1 MTSSAHRR
9 GRYLSILIRNSHTM
23 IDLTYLTERKVTF
36 AKLVAGLTPDDLRAL
51 TNQMIDRQLALIA
64 DCNDAAVVFVP
75 DDPAADDPYA
85 ADPEVVKL
93 AWTLGHV
100 IVHVTATSEE
110 TAFLAAELA
119 RGVVRE
125 GRSRYET
132 PWETVTTIAQCRARL
147 EESRRLRLA
156 TLDVWP
162 NPPHL
167 DVTIPY
173 HRLPE
178 PVNAVGRFVMGLL
191 HDVDHLGQIE
201 AIVRQALAVR
211 LGV

>member
-1 MTSSAHRR
+1 
-9 GRYLSILIRNSHTM
+9 M
-23 IDLTYLTERKVTF
+23 INLAYLTERKVTF
-36 AKLVAGLTPDDLRAL
+36 AKLVAELTPADLCVL

-64 DCNDAAVVFVP
+64 GCDDAAVTFVP
-75 DDPAADDPYA
+75 DDPKADDPYA
-85 ADPEVVKL
+85 AEPAEVKL

-110 TAFLAAELA
+110 TAFIAAEMA

-173 HRLPE
+173 RRLPE
-178 PVNAVGRFVMGLL
+178 PVNPIGRFVMGLL

-201 AIVRQALAVR
+201 DIVRQAQAAR

>member
-1 MTSSAHRR
+1 
-9 GRYLSILIRNSHTM
+9 M

-36 AKLVAGLTPDDLRAL
+36 AKLVAGLTPGDLRDL

-64 DCNDAAVVFVP
+64 GCSDAAVVFIP
-75 DDPAADDPYA
+75 DDPAADDPFA
-85 ADPEVVKL
+85 ATPEETKL
-93 AWTLGHV
+93 SWTLGHV

-110 TAFLAAELA
+110 TAFIAAEMA

-132 PWETVTTIAQCRARL
+132 PWETVTTIAQCRERL
-147 EESRRLRLA
+147 AESRRLRLA

-173 HRLPE
+173 RRLPE
-178 PVNAVGRFVMGLL
+178 PVNAVGRFVMGLV

-201 AIVRQALAVR
+201 SIVGQAEALGLAEAR
-211 LGV
+211 

>member
-1 MTSSAHRR
+1 
-9 GRYLSILIRNSHTM
+9 M
-23 IDLTYLTERKVTF
+23 IDLAYLTERKVTF
-36 AKLVAGLTPDDLRAL
+36 AKLVAELTSADLCAL

-64 DCNDAAVVFVP
+64 GCDDAAVIFVP
-75 DDPAADDPYA
+75 DDPQADDPYA
-85 ADPEVVKL
+85 AEPTEAKL

-110 TAFLAAELA
+110 TAFIAAEMA

-173 HRLPE
+173 RRLPE
-178 PVNAVGRFVMGLL
+178 PVNPIGRFVMGLL
-191 HDVDHLGQIE
+191 HDADHLGQIE
-201 AIVRQALAVR
+201 DIVRQTQTAR
-211 LGV
+211 LEV

>member
-1 MTSSAHRR
+1 
-9 GRYLSILIRNSHTM
+9 M
-23 IDLTYLTERKVTF
+23 INLAYLTERKVTF
-36 AKLVAGLTPDDLRAL
+36 AKLVAGLTPADLRDL

-64 DCNDAAVVFVP
+64 GCDDAAVVFVP
-75 DDPAADDPYA
+75 DDPEADDPYA
-85 ADPEVVKL
+85 DEPTEVKL

-110 TAFLAAELA
+110 TAFIAAEMA

-132 PWETVTTIAQCRARL
+132 PWETVTTIAQCRERL

-173 HRLPE
+173 RRLPE
-178 PVNAVGRFVMGLL
+178 PVNAIGRFVMGLI

-201 AIVRQALAVR
+201 AIVQQAMAVR
-211 LGV
+211 PAV

>member
-1 MTSSAHRR
+1 
-9 GRYLSILIRNSHTM
+9 M

-64 DCNDAAVVFVP
+64 GCDDAAVVFVP

-85 ADPEVVKL
+85 ADPEDVKL

-132 PWETVTTIAQCRARL
+132 PWPSVTTIAQCRERL
-147 EESRRLRLA
+147 EESRRMRLA

-162 NPPHL
+162 TAPHL
-167 DVTIPY
+167 DATIPY
-173 HRLPE
+173 RRLPE
-178 PVNAVGRFVMGLL
+178 PVNAIGRFVMGLL
-191 HDVDHLGQIE
+191 HDADHLDQIE
-201 AIVRQALAVR
+201 ATVRQAR
-211 LGV
+211 GDGGD

>member
-1 MTSSAHRR
+1 
-9 GRYLSILIRNSHTM
+9 M
-23 IDLTYLTERKVTF
+23 INLAYLTERKVTF
-36 AKLVAGLTPDDLRAL
+36 AKLVAELTPADLRDL

-64 DCNDAAVVFVP
+64 GCDDAAVIFVP
-75 DDPAADDPYA
+75 DDPQADDPYA
-85 ADPEVVKL
+85 AEPTEAKL

-110 TAFLAAELA
+110 TAFIAAEMA

-173 HRLPE
+173 RRLPE
-178 PVNAVGRFVMGLL
+178 PVNPIGRFVMGLL
-191 HDVDHLGQIE
+191 HDADHLGQIE
-201 AIVRQALAVR
+201 DIVRQTQTASLEV
-211 LGV
+211 

>member
-1 MTSSAHRR
+1 
-9 GRYLSILIRNSHTM
+9 M
-23 IDLTYLTERKVTF
+23 INLAYLTERKVTF
-36 AKLVAGLTPDDLRAL
+36 AKLVAELTSADLCAL

-64 DCNDAAVVFVP
+64 GCDDAAVIFVP
-75 DDPAADDPYA
+75 DDPQADDPYA
-85 ADPEVVKL
+85 AEPTEAKL

-110 TAFLAAELA
+110 TAFIAAEMA

-173 HRLPE
+173 RRLPE
-178 PVNAVGRFVMGLL
+178 PVNPIGRFVMGLL
-191 HDVDHLGQIE
+191 HDADHLGQIE
-201 AIVRQALAVR
+201 DIVRQAQTDR
-211 LGV
+211 LEV

>member
-1 MTSSAHRR
+1 
-9 GRYLSILIRNSHTM
+9 M
-23 IDLTYLTERKVTF
+23 INLAYLTERKVTF
-36 AKLVAGLTPDDLRAL
+36 AKLVAELTPADLCVL

-64 DCNDAAVVFVP
+64 GCDDAAVIFVP
-75 DDPAADDPYA
+75 DDPQADDPYA
-85 ADPEVVKL
+85 AEPTEAKL

-110 TAFLAAELA
+110 TAFIAAEMA

-173 HRLPE
+173 RRLPE
-178 PVNAVGRFVMGLL
+178 PVNPIGRFVMGLL
-191 HDVDHLGQIE
+191 HDADHLGQIE
-201 AIVRQALAVR
+201 DIVRQAQTAR
-211 LGV
+211 LEV

>member
-1 MTSSAHRR
+1 
-9 GRYLSILIRNSHTM
+9 M
-23 IDLTYLTERKVTF
+23 INLAYLTERKVTF
-36 AKLVAGLTPDDLRAL
+36 AKLVAELTSADLCAL

-64 DCNDAAVVFVP
+64 GCDDAAVIFVP
-75 DDPAADDPYA
+75 DDPQADDPYA
-85 ADPEVVKL
+85 AEPTEAKL

-110 TAFLAAELA
+110 TAFIAAEMA

-173 HRLPE
+173 RRLPE
-178 PVNAVGRFVMGLL
+178 PVNPIGRFVMGLL
-191 HDVDHLGQIE
+191 HDADHLGQIE
-201 AIVRQALAVR
+201 DIVRQAQTAR
-211 LGV
+211 LEV

>member
-1 MTSSAHRR
+1 
-9 GRYLSILIRNSHTM
+9 M
-23 IDLTYLTERKVTF
+23 INLAYLTERKVTF
-36 AKLVAGLTPDDLRAL
+36 AKLVAELTSADLCAL

-64 DCNDAAVVFVP
+64 GCDDAAVIFVP
-75 DDPAADDPYA
+75 DDPQADDPYA
-85 ADPEVVKL
+85 AEPTEAKL

-110 TAFLAAELA
+110 TAFIAAEMA

-173 HRLPE
+173 RRLPE
-178 PVNAVGRFVMGLL
+178 PVNPIGRFVMGLL
-191 HDVDHLGQIE
+191 HDADHLGQIE
-201 AIVRQALAVR
+201 DIVRQAQAAR
-211 LGV
+211 LEV

>member
-1 MTSSAHRR
+1 
-9 GRYLSILIRNSHTM
+9 M
-23 IDLTYLTERKVTF
+23 INLAYLTERKVTF
-36 AKLVAGLTPDDLRAL
+36 AKLVAELTPADLRDL

-64 DCNDAAVVFVP
+64 GCDDAAVIFVP
-75 DDPAADDPYA
+75 DDPQADDPYA
-85 ADPEVVKL
+85 AEPTEAKL

-110 TAFLAAELA
+110 TAFIAAEMA

-173 HRLPE
+173 RRLPE
-178 PVNAVGRFVMGLL
+178 PVNPIGRFVMGML
-191 HDVDHLGQIE
+191 HDADHLGQIE
-201 AIVRQALAVR
+201 DIVRQAQAAR
-211 LGV
+211 LEV

>member
-1 MTSSAHRR
+1 
-9 GRYLSILIRNSHTM
+9 M
-23 IDLTYLTERKVTF
+23 IDLAYLTERKVTF
-36 AKLVAGLTPDDLRAL
+36 AKLVAELTSADLCAL

-64 DCNDAAVVFVP
+64 GCDDAAVIFVP
-75 DDPAADDPYA
+75 DDPQADDPYA
-85 ADPEVVKL
+85 AEPTEAKL

-110 TAFLAAELA
+110 TAFIAAEMA

-173 HRLPE
+173 RRLPE
-178 PVNAVGRFVMGLL
+178 PVNPIGRFVMGLL
-191 HDVDHLGQIE
+191 HDADHLGQIE
-201 AIVRQALAVR
+201 DIVRQTQTASLEV
-211 LGV
+211 

>member
-1 MTSSAHRR
+1 
-9 GRYLSILIRNSHTM
+9 M

-36 AKLVAGLTPDDLRAL
+36 AKLVAGLTLADLRDL

-64 DCNDAAVVFVP
+64 GCDDAAVVFVP
-75 DDPAADDPYA
+75 ADPSADDPYA
-85 ADPEVVKL
+85 ATTEEANI
-93 AWTLGHV
+93 AWALGHV

-110 TAFLAAELA
+110 TAFIAAELA
-119 RGVVRE
+119 RGVIRE

-132 PWETVTTIAQCRARL
+132 HWQSVTTITQCRQRL
-147 EESRRLRLA
+147 EESRRMRLA

-162 NPPHL
+162 DAPHL

-173 HRLPE
+173 SRLPE
-178 PVNAVGRFVMGLL
+178 PVNAIGRFVMGLL

-201 AIVRQALAVR
+201 EIVRQAT
-211 LGV
+211 GQ

>member
-1 MTSSAHRR
+1 
-9 GRYLSILIRNSHTM
+9 M
-23 IDLTYLTERKVTF
+23 INLAYLTERKVTF
-36 AKLVAGLTPDDLRAL
+36 AKLVAELTSADLCAL
-51 TNQMIDRQLALIA
+51 TKQMIDRQLALIA
-64 DCNDAAVVFVP
+64 GCDDAAVIFVP
-75 DDPAADDPYA
+75 DDPQADDPYA
-85 ADPEVVKL
+85 AEPTEAKL

-110 TAFLAAELA
+110 TAFIAAEMA

-173 HRLPE
+173 RRLPE
-178 PVNAVGRFVMGLL
+178 PVNPIGRFVMGLL
-191 HDVDHLGQIE
+191 HDADHLGQIE
-201 AIVRQALAVR
+201 DIVRQTQTASLEV
-211 LGV
+211 

>member
-1 MTSSAHRR
+1 M
-9 GRYLSILIRNSHTM
+9 
-23 IDLTYLTERKVTF
+23 
-36 AKLVAGLTPDDLRAL
+36 
-51 TNQMIDRQLALIA
+51 
-64 DCNDAAVVFVP
+64 
-75 DDPAADDPYA
+75 
-85 ADPEVVKL
+85 
-93 AWTLGHV
+93 GHV

-110 TAFLAAELA
+110 TAFIAAEMA

-173 HRLPE
+173 RRLPE
-178 PVNAVGRFVMGLL
+178 PVNPIGRFVMGLL
-191 HDVDHLGQIE
+191 HDADHLGQIE
-201 AIVRQALAVR
+201 DIVRQTQTASLEV
-211 LGV
+211 

>member
-1 MTSSAHRR
+1 
-9 GRYLSILIRNSHTM
+9 M

-64 DCNDAAVVFVP
+64 GCDDAAVVFVP
-75 DDPAADDPYA
+75 DDPEADDPYA
-85 ADPEVVKL
+85 ADPADVKL
-93 AWTLGHV
+93 AWTLGHI

-132 PWETVTTIAQCRARL
+132 PWESVTTIAQCRQRL
-147 EESRRLRLA
+147 DESRRMRLA

-162 NPPHL
+162 SAPHL
-167 DVTIPY
+167 DVTIAY
-173 HRLPE
+173 RRLPE
-178 PVNAVGRFVMGLL
+178 PVNAIGRFVMGLL
-191 HDVDHLGQIE
+191 HDADHLGQIE
-201 AIVRQALAVR
+201 AIVWQTRGDGAGGQVHT
-211 LGV
+211 

>member
-1 MTSSAHRR
+1 
-9 GRYLSILIRNSHTM
+9 M
-23 IDLTYLTERKVTF
+23 IDLAYLTERKLTF
-36 AKLVAGLTPDDLRAL
+36 AKLVDGLTPNDLRAL

-64 DCNDAAVVFVP
+64 GCDDAAVVFVP
-75 DDPAADDPYA
+75 DDPAAEDSYA
-85 ADPEVVKL
+85 ATLEDVKL

-110 TAFLAAELA
+110 TAFIAAEMA

-173 HRLPE
+173 RRLPE

-191 HDVDHLGQIE
+191 HDADHLGQIE
-201 AIVRQALAVR
+201 DIARQALAFR

>member
-1 MTSSAHRR
+1 
-9 GRYLSILIRNSHTM
+9 M
-23 IDLTYLTERKVTF
+23 INLAYLTERKVTF
-36 AKLVAGLTPDDLRAL
+36 AKLVAELTSADLCAL

-64 DCNDAAVVFVP
+64 GCDDAAVIFVP
-75 DDPAADDPYA
+75 DDPQADDPYA
-85 ADPEVVKL
+85 AEPTEAKL

-110 TAFLAAELA
+110 TAFIAAEMA

-173 HRLPE
+173 RRLPE
-178 PVNAVGRFVMGLL
+178 PVNPIGRFVMGLL
-191 HDVDHLGQIE
+191 HDADHLGQIE
-201 AIVRQALAVR
+201 DIVRQTQTASLEV
-211 LGV
+211 

>member
-1 MTSSAHRR
+1 
-9 GRYLSILIRNSHTM
+9 M
-23 IDLTYLTERKVTF
+23 IDLSYLTERKVTF
-36 AKLVAGLTPDDLRAL
+36 ARLVAGLTPADLRDL

-64 DCNDAAVVFVP
+64 GCTDAAVVFVP
-75 DDPAADDPYA
+75 DDPQADDPYA
-85 ADPEVVKL
+85 ATPEEVGL
-93 AWTLGHV
+93 SWTLGHV

-132 PWETVTTIAQCRARL
+132 PWQTVTTIAQCRERL

-173 HRLPE
+173 RRLPE
-178 PVNAVGRFVMGLL
+178 PVNAVGRFVMGLI

-201 AIVRQALAVR
+201 AIARQAATVLP
-211 LGV
+211 GD

>member
-1 MTSSAHRR
+1 
-9 GRYLSILIRNSHTM
+9 M
-23 IDLTYLTERKVTF
+23 INLAYLTERKVTF
-36 AKLVAGLTPDDLRAL
+36 AKLVAGLTSADLRDL

-64 DCNDAAVVFVP
+64 DCDDAAVVFVP
-75 DDPAADDPYA
+75 DDPDADDPYA
-85 ADPEVVKL
+85 AEPTEAKL

-110 TAFLAAELA
+110 TAFIAAEMA

-132 PWETVTTIAQCRARL
+132 PWETVTTIAQCRERL

-167 DVTIPY
+167 DITISY
-173 HRLPE
+173 RRLPE
-178 PVNAVGRFVMGLL
+178 PVNAIGRFVMGLI

-201 AIVRQALAVR
+201 AIARQAVAVR
-211 LGV
+211 HGA

>member
-1 MTSSAHRR
+1 
-9 GRYLSILIRNSHTM
+9 M
-23 IDLTYLTERKVTF
+23 INLAYLTERKVTF
-36 AKLVAGLTPDDLRAL
+36 AKLVAELTPADLRDL

-64 DCNDAAVVFVP
+64 GCDDAAVTFVP
-75 DDPAADDPYA
+75 DDPKADDPYA
-85 ADPEVVKL
+85 AEPAEVKL

-110 TAFLAAELA
+110 TAFIAAEMA

-173 HRLPE
+173 RRLPE
-178 PVNAVGRFVMGLL
+178 PVNPIGRFVMGML
-191 HDVDHLGQIE
+191 HDADHLGQIE
-201 AIVRQALAVR
+201 DIVRQAQAAR
-211 LGV
+211 LEV